1 MGHYKGYS
9 GGNHH
14 LRMDMD
20 HERRLIHDAKD
31 AIYDEDRK
39 LRDRKAAAHKD
50 GDYMAKRGDY
60 MAKRGMDHMAKKDY
74 MAKRESDED
83 ISLEGGNRPVDAD
96 ATVMDNKREDKFKK

>member
-39 LRDRKAAAHKD
+39 LRDRKAAGHRD
-50 GDYMAKRGDY
+50 GDY
-60 MAKRGMDHMAKKDY
+60 MAKRGMDHMAKKKY

-83 ISLEGGNRPVDAD
+83 ISLEGGQMPVDAD
-96 ATVMDNKREDKFKK
+96 ATVMDNKREDKLKK

>member
-39 LRDRKAAAHKD
+39 LRDRKAAGH
-50 GDYMAKRGDY
+50 REGDY

-74 MAKRESDED
+74 MAKKQSDED
-83 ISLEGGNRPVDAD
+83 ISLQGGQMPVDAD
-96 ATVMDNKREDKFKK
+96 ATVMDNKREDKLKK

>member
-31 AIYDEDRK
+31 AIWDEDRK
-39 LRDRKAAAHKD
+39 LRDRKAAAKRT
-50 GDYMAKRGDY
+50 GDKVVDTKSTDQLSGD
-60 MAKRGMDHMAKKDY
+60 ALEQTDHLPEEDY
-74 MAKRESDED
+74 
-83 ISLEGGNRPVDAD
+83 
-96 ATVMDNKREDKFKK
+96 NK

>member
-14 LRMDMD
+14 LRMDME

-39 LRDRKAAAHKD
+39 LRDRKAAGHKD
-50 GDYMAKRGDY
+50 GDHL
-60 MAKRGMDHMAKKDY
+60 AKRGMDHMAKRDY
-74 MAKRESDED
+74 MAKKESDED
-83 ISLEGGNRPVDAD
+83 ISLEGGRMPVDAS
-96 ATVMDNKREDKFKK
+96 ATVMDNKREDKLKK

>member
-39 LRDRKAAAHKD
+39 LRDRKAAGHKD
-50 GDYMAKRGDY
+50 GEYL
-60 MAKRGMDHMAKKDY
+60 AKRGMEHMAKKDY
-74 MAKRESDED
+74 MAKKESDED
-83 ISLEGGNRPVDAD
+83 ISLEGGRMPVDAS
-96 ATVMDNKREDKFKK
+96 ATVMDNKREDKLKK

>member
-31 AIYDEDRK
+31 AIWDEDRK
-39 LRDRKAAAHKD
+39 LRDRKSAAHKVD
-50 GDYMAKRGDY
+50 DT
-60 MAKRGMDHMAKKDY
+60 KD
-74 MAKRESDED
+74 
-83 ISLEGGNRPVDAD
+83 VDAVKGAEEVRD
-96 ATVMDNKREDKFKK
+96 IGGDMPQDRGETK

>member
-39 LRDRKAAAHKD
+39 LRDRKAAGHRD
-50 GDYMAKRGDY
+50 GDY
-60 MAKRGMDHMAKKDY
+60 MAKRGMDHMAKRDY
-74 MAKRESDED
+74 MAKKMDEKD
-83 ISLEGGNRPVDAD
+83 LAETGSFRPVDAD
-96 ATVMDNKREDKFKK
+96 ATVMDNERKDEFKK

>member
-39 LRDRKAAAHKD
+39 LRDRKAAGH
-50 GDYMAKRGDY
+50 R
-60 MAKRGMDHMAKKDY
+60 MDHMAKKDY
-74 MAKRESDED
+74 MAKKMDEED
-83 ISLEGGNRPVDAD
+83 LAEEDLAETGSFRPVDAD

>member
-31 AIYDEDRK
+31 AIWDEDRK
-39 LRDRKAAAHKD
+39 LRDRKAAAKRTDTKD
-50 GDYMAKRGDY
+50 VDAVTGAENTAEIGRIM
-60 MAKRGMDHMAKKDY
+60 
-74 MAKRESDED
+74 
-83 ISLEGGNRPVDAD
+83 PVDER
-96 ATVMDNKREDKFKK
+96 ATEEVK

>member
-39 LRDRKAAAHKD
+39 LRDRKAAGHKD
-50 GDYMAKRGDY
+50 GEYL
-60 MAKRGMDHMAKKDY
+60 AKRGMDHMAKKDY

-83 ISLEGGNRPVDAD
+83 ISLEGGQMPVDAD
-96 ATVMDNKREDKFKK
+96 ATVMDNKREDKLKK

>member
-31 AIYDEDRK
+31 AIWDEDRK
-39 LRDRKAAAHKD
+39 LRDRKSAAKQTGDKVVDTKD
-50 GDYMAKRGDY
+50 TDQFEPDTKAGREIGGDMPQDRGET
-60 MAKRGMDHMAKKDY
+60 K
-74 MAKRESDED
+74 
-83 ISLEGGNRPVDAD
+83 
-96 ATVMDNKREDKFKK
+96 